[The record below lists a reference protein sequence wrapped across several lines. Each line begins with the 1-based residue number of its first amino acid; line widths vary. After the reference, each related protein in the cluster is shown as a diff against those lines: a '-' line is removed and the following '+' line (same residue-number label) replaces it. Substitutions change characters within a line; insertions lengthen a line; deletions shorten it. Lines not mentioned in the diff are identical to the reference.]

1 MSPTTDA
8 AAAAPPPP
16 PPGPGEEPVVIKQSV
31 ITHVFFAFA
40 CAATVA
46 RAFEA
51 GVVSS
56 AMPRIAASL
65 RLDYA
70 QEGVVAAAPDYGIVP
85 AGIIAM
91 ALFERVRAR
100 KVLVGACALPAV
112 AAAAAALR
120 PSYRALVAAR
130 ALGGLGW
137 GCAAVHFPAWVDAR
151 APSKRKPLWLA
162 LLNVC
167 LLGGI
172 LCGFAIGSAVS
183 APWTRL
189 YLVEAGLMALAAV
202 SAACFPAEIMDVA
215 RTGEA
220 QRLLGAAAPQRP
232 GLTKL
237 RATLA
242 TPVVALTVGA
252 GAFVCGTVGFVL
264 YFIKQVAA
272 REAPSW
278 PTSLQTTAVS
288 AVFVTAP
295 IPGNLVGAYVVEKR
309 IGGYD
314 RLAPTLSFVS
324 AAALGAV
331 GCVALLPLAGP
342 GRPWPFIALCW
353 GFLFFGALP
362 TPAINGVVLAASP
375 RDAATIASGIQFA
388 AQNLMKAIVPLVG
401 GRVVDRVGLLLG
413 FRSVLLACAA
423 GYAAFA
429 LLARSAAADH
439 VRHDPAP
446 DDAPLEAPLCGD
458 VA

>member
-1 MSPTTDA
+1 M
-8 AAAAPPPP
+8 AAP
-16 PPGPGEEPVVIKQSV
+16 
-31 ITHVFFAFA
+31 
-40 CAATVA
+40 
-46 RAFEA
+46 
-51 GVVSS
+51 
-56 AMPRIAASL
+56 
-65 RLDYA
+65 
-70 QEGVVAAAPDYGIVP
+70 
-85 AGIIAM
+85 
-91 ALFERVRAR
+91 
-100 KVLVGACALPAV
+100 
-112 AAAAAALR
+112 
-120 PSYRALVAAR
+120 
-130 ALGGLGW
+130 
-137 GCAAVHFPAWVDAR
+137 
-151 APSKRKPLWLA
+151 
-162 LLNVC
+162 
-167 LLGGI
+167 
-172 LCGFAIGSAVS
+172 
-183 APWTRL
+183 
-189 YLVEAGLMALAAV
+189 V

-242 TPVVALTVGA
+242 TPVVARTVGA

-288 AVFVTAP
+288 AVFVAAP

-314 RLAPTLSFVS
+314 RLGPTLSFVS

-429 LLARSAAADH
+429 LLARRAAADH
-439 VRHDPAP
+439 VRRDPAP
-446 DDAPLEAPLCGD
+446 DDRAEHGDGPVPVRVLHGLVDAFAQRDLVEDRSRLRVRDRLLLRVYPD
-458 VA
+458 VAAVRDVDRTQRRRAAQRRLAVQQCRGCRYQG

>member
-1 MSPTTDA
+1 
-8 AAAAPPPP
+8 
-16 PPGPGEEPVVIKQSV
+16 
-31 ITHVFFAFA
+31 
-40 CAATVA
+40 
-46 RAFEA
+46 
-51 GVVSS
+51 
-56 AMPRIAASL
+56 
-65 RLDYA
+65 
-70 QEGVVAAAPDYGIVP
+70 
-85 AGIIAM
+85 
-91 ALFERVRAR
+91 
-100 KVLVGACALPAV
+100 
-112 AAAAAALR
+112 
-120 PSYRALVAAR
+120 
-130 ALGGLGW
+130 
-137 GCAAVHFPAWVDAR
+137 
-151 APSKRKPLWLA
+151 
-162 LLNVC
+162 
-167 LLGGI
+167 
-172 LCGFAIGSAVS
+172 
-183 APWTRL
+183 
-189 YLVEAGLMALAAV
+189 MALAAV

-220 QRLLGAAAPQRP
+220 QRLLGAAAPQRS

-242 TPVVALTVGA
+242 TPVVART
-252 GAFVCGTVGFVL
+252 
-264 YFIKQVAA
+264 VAA

-288 AVFVTAP
+288 AVFVAAP

-401 GRVVDRVGLLLG
+401 GRAADRV
-413 FRSVLLACAA
+413 R
-423 GYAAFA
+423 
-429 LLARSAAADH
+429 R
-439 VRHDPAP
+439 DPAP